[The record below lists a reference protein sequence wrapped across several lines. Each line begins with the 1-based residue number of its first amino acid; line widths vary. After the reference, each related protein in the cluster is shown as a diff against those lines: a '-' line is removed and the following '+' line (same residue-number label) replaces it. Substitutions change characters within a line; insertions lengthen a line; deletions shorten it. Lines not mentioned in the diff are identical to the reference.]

1 MSAATECGY
10 ESLPHP
16 PRLLDLAPSDF
27 CLLPLLNEH
36 LRGTQ
41 FSSDSDVV
49 ASSGDFLPGQKSQDE
64 LFYKTGILKLQRIEN
79 REIDNKCIEVH
90 RDCV

>member
-1 MSAATECGY
+1 MSAATECDY

-41 FSSDSDVV
+41 FSSDSDFL
-49 ASSGDFLPGQKSQDE
+49 ASSEDFLPGQKSQDE
-64 LFYKTGILKLQRIEN
+64 LFYKTGILK
-79 REIDNKCIEVH
+79 H
-90 RDCV
+90 RDFAKIM

>member
-1 MSAATECGY
+1 VEFYRGVRPRPAHHDSGVAMSAATECGY

-27 CLLPLLNEH
+27 CLLLLLNEH

-41 FSSDSDVV
+41 FSSDSDCFVFGGLST
-49 ASSGDFLPGQKSQDE
+49 AAKAA
-64 LFYKTGILKLQRIEN
+64 R
-79 REIDNKCIEVH
+79 
-90 RDCV
+90 

>member
-27 CLLPLLNEH
+27 CLLPLLKEH

-41 FSSDSDVV
+41 FSSDSDCFVFGGLST
-49 ASSGDFLPGQKSQDE
+49 AAKAA
-64 LFYKTGILKLQRIEN
+64 I
-79 REIDNKCIEVH
+79 
-90 RDCV
+90 

>member
-41 FSSDSDVV
+41 FSSDSDFV
-49 ASSGDFLPGQKSQDE
+49 ASSEDFLQRQKPRDE
-64 LFYKTGILKLQRIEN
+64 VFYTTLEY
-79 REIDNKCIEVH
+79 
-90 RDCV
+90 